1 MWRPD
6 DFWWWWNSSRITNSY
21 DAGGNGLDFTIQEFP
36 YFSFLLGDL
45 HPHLMP
51 IPFVLTGLTVI
62 TSLFMANRFLSFRS
76 LKTNLSS
83 VLLISL
89 AIGSSGFINFW
100 DIGLLLLFTS
110 FLLVAGWV
118 GIRSYNLGSL
128 WKYGSPILVIWIIG
142 IVIFSPFYLGT
153 AESQVQWPPI
163 APVEHGSRLIHFA
176 SIWSIL
182 LIIAAPV
189 VLLVSFKFVR
199 VVWAKFRRVTTLSHG
214 EKNPL
219 LAACMVDRTHVG
231 CHSVVFMGIHTH
243 SIQ

>member
-1 MWRPD
+1 
-6 DFWWWWNSSRITNSY
+6 
-21 DAGGNGLDFTIQEFP
+21 
-36 YFSFLLGDL
+36 
-45 HPHLMP
+45 
-51 IPFVLTGLTVI
+51 
-62 TSLFMANRFLSFRS
+62 MANRFLSFRS

-100 DIGLLLLFTS
+100 DIGLLLLLTS
-110 FLLVAGWV
+110 CLLVAGWV

-214 EKNPL
+214 EKNLMWRPAWL
-219 LAACMVDRTHVG
+219 IALM
-231 CHSVVFMGIHTH
+231 SVVIPWFLWALTHIRFNESSEFSDIFLRLPVTGSLGLLTVIMVLSLIHISEPTRPY
-243 SIQ
+243 